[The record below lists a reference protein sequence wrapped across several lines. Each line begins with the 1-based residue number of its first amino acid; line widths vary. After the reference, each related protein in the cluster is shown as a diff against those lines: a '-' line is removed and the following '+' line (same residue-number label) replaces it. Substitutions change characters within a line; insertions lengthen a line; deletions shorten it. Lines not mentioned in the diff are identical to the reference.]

1 MKEQDNSIFTRVL
14 GELHKR
20 RERILSGKINCIPW
34 GLPRF
39 EEHNPGIE
47 QGKYYLVTANSK
59 VGKTQI
65 TDFLFLYNTAKNLI
79 DNELNV
85 RAKIFYF
92 TLEMN
97 KEEKMLA
104 CFANILYEKEGIRIS
119 PTDLKSTRASKVLPE
134 EILEVLVQYEPYFK
148 KIEEIVEFID
158 DIRHPTGIYKTVS
171 SYALAHGKVKTRK
184 IKIDGKDTEVADY
197 YIPDDPEE
205 YVMIIIDHVSLITP
219 EKRDGVQLNLQD
231 SISMLSSRYLISLRN
246 RFNYI
251 PIVIQQQ
258 ASAQESVENKKANKL
273 KPSLDGLGDCKL
285 TQRDANVIL
294 GLFSPMRHEIPT
306 FAGYDITFFRDNIR
320 FLEIIGGREGGAGNI
335 APLYFDGAVNYFKEL
350 PKPDDVM
357 GINSVEVFINTNR
370 RSK

>member
-1 MKEQDNSIFTRVL
+1 MKEEQENSIFKRVL
-14 GELHKR
+14 ESIQTKR
-20 RERILSGKINCIPW
+20 DRILSGKINCIPW

-65 TDFLFLYNTAKNLI
+65 TDFLFLYNVAKHLI
-79 DNELNV
+79 DNGLNV
-85 RAKIFYF
+85 SAKIFYF

-119 PTDLKSTRASKVLPE
+119 PTDLKSTRASKVLPQ
-134 EILEVLVQYEPYFK
+134 EILDILLEYEPYFK

-158 DIRHPTGIYKTVS
+158 DIRHPTGIFNVVKK
-171 SYALAHGKVKTRK
+171 YALANGTVKTRK
-184 IKIDGKDTEVADY
+184 ILIDGEEQTVADY
-197 YIPDDPEE
+197 YVPDNPEE

-219 EKRDGVQLNLQD
+219 EKKDGIQMNLQD
-231 SISMLSSRYLISLRN
+231 SIAMLSSRYLITLRN

-285 TQRDANVIL
+285 TQRDANVIF

-306 FAGYDITFFRDNIR
+306 FGGYDVTFFRDNIR
-320 FLEIIGGREGGAGNI
+320 FLEIIGGREGGAGNT

-350 PKPDDVM
+350 PKPDDAM
-357 GINSVEVFINTNR
+357 GMTQVESFVRTNR
-370 RSK
+370 SK